1 MQEDPITIQGT
12 NIPRL
17 GFGTWQLTG
26 NDCRAAVRDALQT
39 GYRHIDT
46 AQIYRNETEVGL
58 GISDSGLPRSHF
70 FLTTKVWYEQAHP
83 QQVIDS
89 TRESLIRLG
98 VDEVDLLLF
107 HWPNPEV
114 PMAETLGGLSECVS
128 RGYARH
134 IGISN
139 HNVEQLRAAVTTCRE
154 PLLTNQVEYHPFLS
168 QKPLLPILKEC
179 GMALTAYS
187 PLAQGAVFKDA
198 TLRRIGERHGKTP
211 GQVALR
217 WLLQQ
222 DDVLAIPKATGRDH
236 IESNFRIWD
245 FRLDDEEMASIHGL
259 ARPDG
264 RMIDPDWAPEWDS

>member
-1 MQEDPITIQGT
+1 MHEDRLTIQGT
-12 NIPRL
+12 SVPRL

-26 NDCRAAVRDALQT
+26 DACRQAVRDALEI

-46 AQIYRNETEVGL
+46 AQIYRNEAEVGL
-58 GISDSGLPRSHF
+58 GISDSGLPRSQF
-70 FLTTKVWYEQAHP
+70 FLTTKVWYEQARAE
-83 QQVIDS
+83 QVMES
-89 TRESLIRLG
+89 SRESLRKLG

-107 HWPNPEV
+107 HWPNPDV

-139 HNVEQLRAAVTTCRE
+139 HTAEQVRAAVETCRE
-154 PLLTNQVEYHPFLS
+154 PLFTNQVEYHPFLS
-168 QKPLLPILKEC
+168 QQPLLPVLKEA

-187 PLAQGAVFKDA
+187 PLAQGAVFNDP
-198 TLRRIGERHGKTP
+198 TLRGIGERHGKNP

-222 DDVLAIPKATGRDH
+222 DGVLAIPKATGRDH
-236 IESNFRIWD
+236 IESNFQVRD
-245 FRLDDEEMASIHGL
+245 FLLSDEEMETIHAL

-264 RMIDPDWAPEWDS
+264 RMIDPEWAPEWDC